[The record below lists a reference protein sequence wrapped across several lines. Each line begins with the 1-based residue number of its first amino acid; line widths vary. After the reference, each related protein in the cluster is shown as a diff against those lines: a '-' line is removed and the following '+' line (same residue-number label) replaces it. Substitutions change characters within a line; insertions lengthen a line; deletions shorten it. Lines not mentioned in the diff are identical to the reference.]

1 MGLLDPL
8 LSVFQKSP
16 NSVNGL
22 GDEDRAEGII
32 SELTKE
38 LTLDEKDD
46 ELLSSAK
53 SWKTSWEKYEKEFLD
68 QARNENESYWLGYHH
83 DKLLYKSRTLGS
95 RPVQENRIFADV
107 ETFLP
112 IATRQ
117 NPEPLVSGGETE
129 EGQQLASSVAKMLAY
144 QADRLKLRLKVKKST
159 RFWMIYMLGATK
171 HAWNL
176 EENDIDCYTVRPQKL
191 ILDPDGYIDEDG
203 YHGAYIGEYKERTA
217 KDLATIFKKS
227 KDDIEKLTNKKDG
240 TKIGYIEWWTPDFVF
255 WEISQ
260 KIVLGK
266 TKNPHWN
273 YDQEEPMIDGTGQP
287 VVDEEG
293 NPATQ
298 KVTVK
303 NHFKVKRMPYS
314 FLTVF
319 SLGNHPHDDANL
331 IQQNLSIQDLIND
344 RLTQINKNVKKMN
357 GGVIVSGKYF
367 NQEEASQ
374 AAEAIESGKTIW
386 QPSGNAGEAIQRFDA
401 QSMPP
406 DVFNSVNDMRIMM
419 DNVFG
424 IHGTTRGEKQANDTL
439 GGQILRKTSDT
450 DRISFVSDYI
460 EQYVD
465 DIYNW
470 WVQLMYVY
478 YDDEHVGEVMGDEKA
493 KEYIKLSK
501 ETFEQANTRLLV
513 SVREGSLI
521 PKDPM
526 IKRSEALD
534 LWKLNA
540 IDPITLFEKLDDPN
554 PRERAKKLI
563 KFQLDPLLLFPDLQ
577 QEIEKQKMEAAQSAM
592 PAQEAMPPEGMQQEI
607 PVATPETMLQ

>member
-1 MGLLDPL
+1 MALFDSL

-16 NSVNGL
+16 NAVDGI
-22 GDEDRAEGII
+22 GGEDRAEGII
-32 SELTKE
+32 TELTKE
-38 LTLDEKDD
+38 LTLEEKDD
-46 ELLSSAK
+46 ELLLSAR
-53 SWKTSWEKYEKEFLD
+53 SWKGSWEKYEKESLE
-68 QARNENESYWLGYHH
+68 QARKENESYWMGHH
-83 DKLLYKSRTLGS
+83 YDKLLYKSRSLGN

-117 NPEPLVSGGETE
+117 NPEPLVSGGESE
-129 EGQQLASSVAKMLAY
+129 EGQNLAKSVSKMLAY
-144 QADRLKLRLKVKKST
+144 QADRLKLRLKIKKST
-159 RFWMIYMLGATK
+159 RFWMLYMLGATK
-171 HAWNL
+171 HAWNY
-176 EENDIDCYTVRPQKL
+176 EEDDIDCYTVRPQKL
-191 ILDPDGYIDEDG
+191 ILDPNGYIDEDG

-227 KDDIEKLTNKKDG
+227 KDEIEKLTNKKDG
-240 TKIGYIEWWTPDFVF
+240 TKIGYIEWWTNDFVF

-260 KIVLGK
+260 KLVLGK
-266 TKNPHWN
+266 SKHPHWN
-273 YDQEEPMIDGTGQP
+273 YDTENEKMNEAGQP
-287 VVDEEG
+287 VLENGQPVKEKITG
-293 NPATQ
+293 
-298 KVTVK
+298 K
-303 NHFKVKRMPYS
+303 NHFKVRKMPYS

-331 IQQNLSIQDLIND
+331 IQQNLSIQDLINE

-401 QSMPP
+401 QTLPA
-406 DVFNSVNDMRIMM
+406 DVYNSVQDMRVMM

-424 IHGTTRGEKQANDTL
+424 IHGTTRGEKQSNDTL
-439 GGQILRKTSDT
+439 GGQIIRKTSDT

-478 YDDEHVGEVMGDEKA
+478 YDNEHVGEVMGDEKA

-501 ETFEQANTRLLV
+501 DTFEQANTRLLV

-554 PRERAKKLI
+554 PRERAKKLV

-577 QEIEKQKMEAAQSAM
+577 AEIEKQKAEAAQL
-592 PAQEAMPPEGMQQEI
+592 AQPAMPPETPIPQEI
-607 PVATPETMLQ
+607 PVATPENMLQ